1 MPLLPPHAGAAF
13 TARLRRWALQPW
25 LVWLWAAMAVV
36 LVAWVWHLAERAAV
50 RQAHQR
56 LEFEAEEISLALAQ
70 RLRIY
75 EIALR
80 GGRGLLDA
88 SRGVSRAEWRR
99 YVDNLRLEST
109 HPGVQG
115 LAFAPVLRPSQL
127 AQHERQVRAEGLA
140 QYAVHPPGP
149 RDTMVPIV
157 YIEPLDGRN
166 QRALGFDMFSEPLRR
181 EAMERA
187 RDSGLPAMTGRVVL
201 LQETLHD
208 PQHGFLTYLPVYHH
222 GLPTETLEQ
231 RRAALRGFVFSP
243 FRWKDFM
250 QGTLAGMKQPS
261 RLELLLSDAA
271 TQALL
276 FSTADDPQH
285 LLQKHGW
292 SSTQELALGQR
303 LWRLQ
308 AFAPDDGLSV
318 AGAPRPWP
326 VALAT
331 LLVLGFVGVLLAAIQ
346 RQLRWSQW
354 KAEQLQQ
361 ELALRAQN
369 WRLQSVIDGT
379 LAATWEWDIPSAQ
392 LMLNGHWSRHL
403 GHVLDEQVPVSMRRW
418 KEIVH
423 PEDWQASR
431 VLLQQHFAGQTPFYE
446 AMLRVRHSDG
456 HWVWGVNRGKV
467 ITWLAPGQPQ
477 LMFGTFLD
485 VTALV
490 HTQEKLAHEEMMLRE
505 ALETIGEGFAVFDA
519 QDKLL
524 QCNEKFRQMYQT
536 AQAVIEPGRS
546 FAEIV
551 RYGMERGQYPEAQG
565 RERQWLAQRLAAHQE
580 GEHSLMQ
587 KLDTG
592 HWLQV
597 RERRTASGLSV
608 SFHIDVT
615 EAYQAKEAAEAA
627 NQAKSRFLAIISHE
641 IRTPMNGVLGMAQL
655 LLEPQLTAQQR
666 QEYVQTIME
675 SGQNLLALLNDI
687 LDFSKAESGKV
698 VLENIPFAPAKLLDE
713 VLALFRTAA
722 AQKGLRCQAQWKG
735 PENTYLGD
743 PTRLQQMLAN
753 LLSNAIKFSS
763 AGDIAMEADEMC
775 VDGDC
780 AVLLFRVSDQGI
792 GIAQDKQA
800 LLFRPFTQMDS
811 STTRQFGGTGL
822 GLSIVRSM
830 AEMMRGTVG
839 VESKPGQGAV
849 FWFTAWV
856 GRVPGGE
863 EAPWT
868 ALPQRLPA
876 EPPAPSGT
884 VGQVAGVVGPQGL
897 AGRVL
902 VVEDYPI
909 NQKVL
914 TALLDVL
921 HLSWHL
927 VDNGLQALEAV
938 QAQPQAWD
946 VVLMDVQMPV
956 MDGYSATM
964 RIREWERAQGRER
977 LPIIAV
983 TADASVD
990 DRQRCLDAGM
1000 DDFLAKPIVWQQLV
1014 EVLRLWLPAAAVAAP
1029 ESVAA
1034 PVPVSVPPPA
1044 PTVVPE
1050 QGAAPALPVLDVAVL
1065 LGQLGQDEALAR
1077 MLVQSALQDMPEYL
1091 QQLEHAIEQG
1101 AWAQAQRSSHT
1112 LKGLC
1117 AQMGGARAAE
1127 AFKAVNSRLKQGS
1140 PIAASETVVLRREYE
1155 DLAVALQQW
1164 LISLPS

>member
-13 TARLRRWALQPW
+13 TARLRRWVLQPW
-25 LVWLWAAMAVV
+25 LVWLWAALAVV
-36 LVAWVWHLAERAAV
+36 LVVWVWHLEERAAV
-50 RQAHQR
+50 RQEHQR
-56 LEFEAEEISLALAQ
+56 LDFEAEEIALALAQ

-149 RDTMVPIV
+149 RDTMVPIM

-166 QRALGFDMFSEPLRR
+166 RRAVGFDMFSEPLRR

-187 RDSGLPAMTGRVVL
+187 RDTGLPAMTGRVVL

-208 PQHGFLTYLPVYHH
+208 PQHGFLIYLPVYHH

-271 TQALL
+271 TQDLL

-308 AFAPDDGLSV
+308 AFAPDDGMSV
-318 AGAPRPWP
+318 AGAPRSWP

-361 ELALRAQN
+361 ELALREQN

-379 LAATWEWDIPSAQ
+379 FAATWEWDIPSAQ

-423 PEDWQASR
+423 PQDWQASR

-490 HTQEKLAHEEMMLRE
+490 HTQEKLAHKEMMLRE

-565 RERQWLAQRLAAHQE
+565 REQQWLAQRLAAHQE

-641 IRTPMNGVLGMAQL
+641 IRTPMNGIMGML
-655 LLEPQLTAQQR
+655 ELLEQTPLDTQQQHYIKSIKTSNEHLLTI
-666 QEYVQTIME
+666 V
-675 SGQNLLALLNDI
+675 NDI
-687 LDFSKAESGKV
+687 LDLSKVESGKIRF
-698 VLENIPFAPAKLLDE
+698 ESIPVDLAQLCQEVYQCFLAPAKDNSVELTFDYPDNLPKYVNTDP
-713 VLALFRTAA
+713 VR
-722 AQKGLRCQAQWKG
+722 LRQI
-735 PENTYLGD
+735 LI
-743 PTRLQQMLAN
+743 N
-753 LLSNAIKFSS
+753 LVNNAIKFTPKQ
-763 AGDIAMEADEMC
+763 GKVTIQAMKGCDKHQIKFNVIDTGVGIKPESLAVIFDAYNQAD
-775 VDGDC
+775 
-780 AVLLFRVSDQGI
+780 
-792 GIAQDKQA
+792 K
-800 LLFRPFTQMDS
+800 FTH
-811 STTRQFGGTGL
+811 RLYGGTGL
-822 GLSIVRSM
+822 GLSVCKAL
-830 AEMMRGTVG
+830 AEGMGGTIKVTSEKNKG
-839 VESKPGQGAV
+839 ST
-849 FWFTAWV
+849 FTLS
-856 GRVPGGE
+856 
-863 EAPWT
+863 
-868 ALPQRLPA
+868 LPMIATDEISYQQWHQSHDETTIQPLERLPA
-876 EPPAPSGT
+876 HVLLAEDNELNAM
-884 VGQVAGVVGPQGL
+884 VAVKSLKKYGYEVTRAKDG
-897 AGRVL
+897 
-902 VVEDYPI
+902 
-909 NQKVL
+909 
-914 TALLDVL
+914 
-921 HLSWHL
+921 
-927 VDNGLQALEAV
+927 LEAV
-938 QAQPQAWD
+938 NFYKADPSKYHII
-946 VVLMDVQMPV
+946 LMDHQMPI
-956 MDGYSATM
+956 MDGVEATK
-964 RIREWERAQGRER
+964 ILKQSFNQ
-977 LPIIAV
+977 LPPIIAV
-983 TADASVD
+983 TAHAMHGDKEVY
-990 DRQRCLDAGM
+990 LNAGM
-1000 DDFLAKPIVWQQLV
+1000 QDYCTKPYK
-1014 EVLRLWLPAAAVAAP
+1014 P
-1029 ESVAA
+1029 EA
-1034 PVPVSVPPPA
+1034 
-1044 PTVVPE
+1044 
-1050 QGAAPALPVLDVAVL
+1050 LDV
-1065 LGQLGQDEALAR
+1065 
-1077 MLVQSALQDMPEYL
+1077 M
-1091 QQLEHAIEQG
+1091 I
-1101 AWAQAQRSSHT
+1101 QRWLHH
-1112 LKGLC
+1112 
-1117 AQMGGARAAE
+1117 
-1127 AFKAVNSRLKQGS
+1127 
-1140 PIAASETVVLRREYE
+1140 
-1155 DLAVALQQW
+1155 VANK
-1164 LISLPS
+1164 I

>member
-13 TARLRRWALQPW
+13 TARLRRWVLQPW
-25 LVWLWAAMAVV
+25 LVWLWAALAVV
-36 LVAWVWHLAERAAV
+36 LVVWVWHLEERAAV
-50 RQAHQR
+50 RQEHQR
-56 LEFEAEEISLALAQ
+56 LDFEAEEIALALAQ

-157 YIEPLDGRN
+157 YIEPLEGRN
-166 QRALGFDMFSEPLRR
+166 QRAVGFDMFSEPLRR

-187 RDSGLPAMTGRVVL
+187 RDTGLPAMTGRVVL

-208 PQHGFLTYLPVYHH
+208 PQHGFLIYLPVYHH

-261 RLELLLSDAA
+261 RLELLLSDVA
-271 TQALL
+271 TQDLL

-308 AFAPDDGLSV
+308 AFAPDDGMSV
-318 AGAPRPWP
+318 AGAPRSWP

-361 ELALRAQN
+361 ELALREQN

-423 PEDWQASR
+423 PQDWQASR

-565 RERQWLAQRLAAHQE
+565 REQQWLAQRLAAHQE

-655 LLEPQLTAQQR
+655 LLEPQLTVEQR
-666 QEYVQTIME
+666 QEYVQTIMD

-698 VLENIPFAPAKLLDE
+698 VLEHIAFEPIKLLDE
-713 VLALFRTAA
+713 VLALFRSAA
-722 AQKGLRCQAQWKG
+722 SHKGLHCEAHWKG
-735 PENTYLGD
+735 PQRTYLGD

-753 LLSNAIKFSS
+753 LVSNAIKFSA
-763 AGDIAMEADEMC
+763 AGNIAIEADEMC

-780 AVLLFRVSDQGI
+780 AVLLFRVSDQGM
-792 GIAQDKQA
+792 GIAHEKQA

-822 GLSIVRSM
+822 GLSIVRSL

-839 VESKPGQGAV
+839 VESAPGQGAV

-856 GRVPGGE
+856 GCVPTGE
-863 EAPWT
+863 GEPRLAAPQH
-868 ALPQRLPA
+868 LPVEDVPVQAGDVAFLPA
-876 EPPAPSGT
+876 TARSPDL
-884 VGQVAGVVGPQGL
+884 V
-897 AGRVL
+897 GRVL

-909 NQKVL
+909 NQRVL
-914 TALLDVL
+914 TALLDAL
-921 HLSWHL
+921 HLPWHV
-927 VDNGLQALEAV
+927 VDNGLQALEAI

-964 RIREWERAQGRER
+964 RIREWERMQGRVR
-977 LPIIAV
+977 VPIIAV
-983 TADASVD
+983 TADASAD

-1014 EVLRLWLPAAAVAAP
+1014 GVLRVWLPKACEPAP
-1029 ESVAA
+1029 SD
-1034 PVPVSVPPPA
+1034 PVSQNQAVTETA
-1044 PTVVPE
+1044 MV
-1050 QGAAPALPVLDVAVL
+1050 PALPVFDLAVL
-1065 LGQLGQDEALAR
+1065 LNQLGQDEALAR
-1077 MLVQSALQDMPEYL
+1077 MLVQSALQDFPAYW
-1091 QQLEHAIEQG
+1091 QQLESAIEQS

-1117 AQMGGARAAE
+1117 AQMGGLRAAE
-1127 AFKAVNSRLKQGS
+1127 AFKDVNLRLKQGLS
-1140 PIAASETVVLRREYE
+1140 VQQAEAVVLSKEYK
-1155 DLAVALQQW
+1155 DLAAALQQW
-1164 LISLPS
+1164 LVSSSS